1 MIGKTWPWWQLWL
14 AVKPNL
20 RSSKFAEIKVM
31 HNLYSY
37 CKLFAKL
44 LLFII
49 LEFSIL
55 ICAVCIFQ
63 AKLEEQTQ
71 KAEKEREGAKLER
84 MKASAINEKLAAEK
98 AELDEA
104 LAKGDEVVN
113 EMSTKVKQLEAEKNH
128 LDKQVSIKQNIYP
141 TCISN
146 SIIS

>member
-1 MIGKTWPWWQLWL
+1 MVFSAT
-14 AVKPNL
+14 VN
-20 RSSKFAEIKVM
+20 
-31 HNLYSY
+31 
-37 CKLFAKL
+37 C
-44 LLFII
+44 FINI
-49 LEFSIL
+49 LEFIIV
-55 ICAVCIFQ
+55 ICTVCILQ

-128 LDKQVSIKQNIYP
+128 LDKQVLTNKKCHSI
-141 TCISN
+141 CISN
-146 SIIS
+146 SIILMKQLSLYDIKLYHNER

>member
-31 HNLYSY
+31 HKLYSY
-37 CKLFAKL
+37 CKLTVS
-44 LLFII
+44 II

-55 ICAVCIFQ
+55 ICAVCTFQ

-128 LDKQVSIKQNIYP
+128 LDKQVSFKQNLYTI
-141 TCISN
+141 CISN
-146 SIIS
+146 SIYPDE

>member
-37 CKLFAKL
+37 LNCL
-44 LLFII
+44 LSIIII

-128 LDKQVSIKQNIYP
+128 LDKQV
-141 TCISN
+141 
-146 SIIS
+146 

>member
-37 CKLFAKL
+37 FKLFTII
-44 LLFII
+44 II

-55 ICAVCIFQ
+55 ICAVCTFQ

-128 LDKQVSIKQNIYP
+128 LDKQVTLKQNLYP
-141 TCISN
+141 ICISN

>member
-1 MIGKTWPWWQLWL
+1 MFSGIIHTLFPYSRPYYL
-14 AVKPNL
+14 NL
-20 RSSKFAEIKVM
+20 
-31 HNLYSY
+31 HL
-37 CKLFAKL
+37 C
-44 LLFII
+44 I
-49 LEFSIL
+49 L
-55 ICAVCIFQ
+55 Q

-128 LDKQVSIKQNIYP
+128 LDKQVSINQKFFILFVSRIQYILINKLSLCGIKS
-141 TCISN
+141 CHN
-146 SIIS
+146 ERLMM

>member
-1 MIGKTWPWWQLWL
+1 M

-20 RSSKFAEIKVM
+20 RSSKFAEIKVID
-31 HNLYSY
+31 NLCSY
-37 CKLFAKL
+37 CKMFAPIR
-44 LLFII
+44 FVNI
-49 LEFSIL
+49 LEFIIV
-55 ICAVCIFQ
+55 ICTVCILQ

-128 LDKQVSIKQNIYP
+128 LDKQVSINQNVYP
-141 TCISN
+141 LYISN
-146 SIIS
+146 SIN